1 MLVSHDAAHVTGGD
15 QHPGDEHG
23 KRRVY
28 PGQQLQRL
36 SDQGRQRDP
45 QQIDA
50 QPHHNG
56 IQYRGAHQTAGNL
69 FYTGTAADKT
79 ITQRPQQNVEHSNVG
94 TGIQKT
100 FGAEQRRNKREAH
113 VRRVGK
119 NAGKPENGH
128 PAAGLACREQQG
140 DHGAQQNG
148 QDTHAKSRQQITQ
161 DLGAELHAVRV
172 YHHGRHD
179 DVHQQIG
186 KRLLVFQLEHT
197 GLDRHHACADQQE
210 QVLQEQAGGPKA

>member
-1 MLVSHDAAHVTGGD
+1 MLVSHDAAYVTGSD

-23 KRRVY
+23 QRGVH
-28 PGQQLQRL
+28 PGQQFQRL
-36 SDQGRQRDP
+36 GDQGRQRDL

-50 QPHHNG
+50 QAHYNG

-69 FYTGTAADKT
+69 LYAGAAADKT
-79 ITQRPQQNVEHSNVG
+79 VAQRPQQNVEHGNVG

-100 FGAEQRRNKREAH
+100 LGAEQRRNKREAH
-113 VRRVGK
+113 VRCVRK

-140 DHGAQQNG
+140 DHGAQQHG
-148 QDTHAKSRQQITQ
+148 QNAHTKSRQQIVQ

-172 YHHGRHD
+172 YHHGRYD

-186 KRLLVFQLEHT
+186 KRLFVLQLEHT
-197 GLDRHHACADQQE
+197 GLDRHHACAD
-210 QVLQEQAGGPKA
+210 